1 MQTEQTPVPAA
12 GAETAAGS
20 APAQA
25 AAAGGAPAAKKHHG
39 FTSKI
44 GFVLAAAG
52 SAVGLGNLWRFPY
65 LAAKYGGGIFILC
78 YIILAATVGI
88 TLLMLEIAIGRKTG
102 KGVLG
107 AFAALNKKFK
117 WLGFLCL
124 VVPVIIVP
132 YYCVIGGWVVKYIV
146 AFLGGASGLVAS
158 GGAAADT
165 NAYFESFIADPWQPL
180 VFFLIFAAA
189 TIFVVVFGVQ
199 KGIERISKVLM
210 PLLAVI
216 SVALMVYVLCQDGA
230 LEGVA
235 YLFTPDFSQFGYETL
250 LAALGQLFYSL
261 SLAMGIMITYGSY
274 MKKDVSVSKSSL
286 QIAICDS
293 AFAIVAATIIIPSVF
308 VAASGD
314 SDAARE
320 ALGVSGPSLM
330 FEQLPAVFN
339 DLGGVGRWIG
349 AAFFILVFFAALTSS
364 ISLVEAIVAVLR
376 ENLHLKRWVACTVVL
391 GIVIVLGTIS
401 SLGFG
406 VLSGAQITLPSGS
419 SYTILDMFDYLANSI
434 LMPIVAILTC
444 ILAGYFID
452 KNLIPDEIGLR
463 RKASRGYFRVMVR
476 YIAPVCMAVILI
488 SGIVFNLVLPP
499 L

>member
-165 NAYFESFIADPWQPL
+165 NAYFTSFISDPWQPL
-180 VFFLIFAAA
+180 IFFLIFAAA
-189 TIFVVVFGVQ
+189 TVLVVVFGVQ

-210 PLLAVI
+210 PLLAAI
-216 SVALMVYVLCQDGA
+216 SVGLMIYVLCQEGA
-230 LEGVA
+230 LEGGA
-235 YLFTPDFSQFGYETL
+235 YLFTPDFSKFSYETL

-274 MKKDVSVSKSSL
+274 MKKDVSIPKSSM

-308 VAASGD
+308 VAASGN

-339 DLGGVGRWIG
+339 KLGGVGRWIG

-376 ENLHLKRWVACTVVL
+376 ENLHLKRWLSCLIVFGLVLVL
-391 GIVIVLGTIS
+391 GVLS

-406 VLSGAQITLPSGS
+406 VLDGIHLELPSGA
-419 SYTILDMFDYLANSI
+419 SYGILDMFDYLANSI
-434 LMPIVAILTC
+434 LMPIVAICTC

-452 KNLIPDEIGLR
+452 KNLIPDEIGLQKQGMR
-463 RKASRGYFRVMVR
+463 VYFRVMVR
-476 YIAPVCMAVILI
+476 YIAPVCMAIILI
-488 SGIVFNLVLPP
+488 SGIVFNLILPP

>member
-20 APAQA
+20 APA
-25 AAAGGAPAAKKHHG
+25 AKKHHG
-39 FTSKI
+39 FTGKI

-107 AFAALNKKFK
+107 AFASLNKKFK
-117 WLGFLCL
+117 WLGFICL
-124 VVPVIIVP
+124 AVPIIIVP

-146 AFLGGASGLVAS
+146 AFFAGSAGLVEGA
-158 GGAAADT
+158 GAAVDT
-165 NAYFESFIADPWQPL
+165 SAYFNTFISDPWQPL
-180 VFFLIFAAA
+180 IFFLIFAAA
-189 TIFVVVFGVQ
+189 TVLVVVFGVQ

-216 SVALMVYVLCQDGA
+216 SVGLMIYVLCQEGA

-235 YLFTPDFSQFGYETL
+235 YLFTPDFSKFSYETL

-274 MKKDVSVSKSSL
+274 MKKEVSIPKSSM

-293 AFAIVAATIIIPSVF
+293 AFAIVAATIIIPSIF
-308 VAASGD
+308 AFSADPDG
-314 SDAARE
+314 
-320 ALGVSGPSLM
+320 ALSASGPSLM
-330 FEQLPAVFN
+330 FVQLPAVFN
-339 DLGGVGRWIG
+339 NLPGGRWIG

>member
-107 AFAALNKKFK
+107 AFASLNKKFK
-117 WLGFLCL
+117 WLGFICL
-124 VVPVIIVP
+124 AVPIIIVP

-146 AFLGGASGLVAS
+146 AFFAGSAGLVEGA
-158 GGAAADT
+158 GAAVDT
-165 NAYFESFIADPWQPL
+165 SAYFNTFISDPWQPL
-180 VFFLIFAAA
+180 IFFLIFAAA
-189 TIFVVVFGVQ
+189 TVLVVVFGVQ

-216 SVALMVYVLCQDGA
+216 SVGLMIYVLCQEGA

-235 YLFTPDFSQFGYETL
+235 YLFTPDFSKFSYETL

-274 MKKDVSVSKSSL
+274 MKKEVSIPKSSM

-293 AFAIVAATIIIPSVF
+293 AFAIVAATIIIPSIF
-308 VAASGD
+308 AFSADPDG
-314 SDAARE
+314 
-320 ALGVSGPSLM
+320 ALSASGPSLM
-330 FEQLPAVFN
+330 FVQLPAVFN
-339 DLGGVGRWIG
+339 NLPGGRWIG

>member
-107 AFAALNKKFK
+107 AFASLNKKFK
-117 WLGFLCL
+117 WLGFICL
-124 VVPVIIVP
+124 AVPIIIVP

-146 AFLGGASGLVAS
+146 AFFAGSAGLVEGA
-158 GGAAADT
+158 GAAVDT
-165 NAYFESFIADPWQPL
+165 SAYFNTFISDPWQPL
-180 VFFLIFAAA
+180 IFFLIFAAA
-189 TIFVVVFGVQ
+189 TVLVVVFGVQ

-293 AFAIVAATIIIPSVF
+293 AFAIVAATIIIPSIF
-308 VAASGD
+308 AFSADPDG
-314 SDAARE
+314 
-320 ALGVSGPSLM
+320 ALSASGPSLM
-330 FEQLPAVFN
+330 FVQLPAVFN
-339 DLGGVGRWIG
+339 NLPGGRWIG